1 VRLGTDHLSYTGDD
15 KLRITARL
23 WDEDKNPIEDKS
35 LKAEVWRDGEKLATV
50 GLKYQEGSPGLHT
63 AMVGPFPGSGTYEV
77 ILVGKKATKLLEEEG
92 ETRVVTNFRVVS
104 AMSPVELSETTLNR
118 PLLDTIAE
126 LSGGRV
132 VSPGESG
139 QLAGLFLTGDETREE
154 LRETR
159 LWDHWLL
166 LLLFCGLLT
175 SEWVIRR
182 GSGLP

>member
-1 VRLGTDHLSYTGDD
+1 MKLLLLIVILLLLVAACTTTSEIIIDD
-15 KLRITARL
+15 KGVDMTRYEENLAECRIYSEQVA
-23 WDEDKNPIEDKS
+23 
-35 LKAEVWRDGEKLATV
+35 
-50 GLKYQEGSPGLHT
+50 
-63 AMVGPFPGSGTYEV
+63 
-77 ILVGKKATKLLEEEG
+77 VGKKATKLLEEEG
-92 ETRVVTNFRVVS
+92 ETRVVTNFRVVG

-132 VSPGESG
+132 VSPDESG